1 MSSPVP
7 APQDPI
13 GKQESPNRVIRKF
26 RVWKHRVI
34 GLGETRLF
42 LFLAILIGL
51 FSGLAVVCFRIAI
64 QWVRLWMLGSGL
76 APPPLRAVLAPTV
89 AGLAVAVLVIHFFP
103 RAKGSGVNQTKA
115 AMYVFDGY
123 VPFRTMVGKFIT
135 CALAIGSGH
144 SLGPE
149 DPSLQMGAGIASLL
163 GRKLNLSK
171 DRLRLIAP
179 VGAAAGLAAAF
190 NAPISAVLFVI
201 EEVIGTWSGGVLGA
215 IILAAVSSVVVMRF
229 FLGSE
234 PLFRIPQFRLESPF
248 ELLAYAVLGIVGG
261 FASLLFLKIVLYMR
275 PRLQG
280 MRPWTQYFLP
290 ATAGLATGVIGIWLP
305 QIMGAG
311 YPAVDQALHGEFAWK
326 MLLLLGFT
334 KILVTSLSFST
345 GTPGGMFA
353 PTLFVGA
360 MIGGAVGGAEA
371 LVMHNLH
378 ASVANFALVGMG
390 TLFAGF
396 LRVPITSVFMVVEVT
411 GNYSIILPVMISNLL
426 AYFISRRYQK
436 VPLFDALSRQ
446 DGMVLPS
453 LEEVREQRM
462 LRVEDG
468 MKPGAPL
475 AIVRPEET
483 ARDALLRAAGGLD
496 GYLLL
501 AESGGRWRI
510 VTVEELKRV
519 AELHD
524 GGATVGEAASSGP
537 VPVVYPDQPLEE
549 VLRELHD
556 WPLLPV
562 GSRVRS
568 DHLHGV
574 VSLQD
579 VLKVYREN

>member
-1 MSSPVP
+1 MNERG
-7 APQDPI
+7 AI
-13 GKQESPNRVIRKF
+13 RTKARESRESGNRFLRIL
-26 RVWKHRVI
+26 RVWKHRVV
-34 GLGETRLF
+34 GLGETRQF
-42 LFLAILIGL
+42 LLLAILIGL
-51 FSGLAVVCFRIAI
+51 FSGLSVVCFRISI
-64 QWVRLWMLGSGL
+64 QWVRVWMLGSSL
-76 APPPLRAVLAPTV
+76 APPMVRVVLAPTV
-89 AGLAVAVLVIHFFP
+89 AGLVVAVLVIHLFP
-103 RAKGSGVNQTKA
+103 RARGSGVNQTKA
-115 AMYVFDGY
+115 AVYVFDGY

-190 NAPISAVLFVI
+190 NAPISSVLFVI

-215 IILAAVSSVVVMRF
+215 IVLAAVSSVVVMRL
-229 FLGSE
+229 FLGGE

-248 ELLAYAVLGIVGG
+248 ELLAYAVLGIAGG
-261 FASLLFLKIVLYMR
+261 FASLLFLKIVLYLR

-280 MRPWTQYFLP
+280 MPHWTQYLQP
-290 ATAGLATGVIGIWLP
+290 AAAGLATGIIGIWLP
-305 QIMGAG
+305 QVMGTG
-311 YPAVDQALHGEFAWK
+311 YPGIDQALHGEFAWK
-326 MLLLLGFT
+326 MLLLLGFA
-334 KILVTSLSFST
+334 KILATSLSFST

-360 MIGGAVGGAEA
+360 MIGGAVGGTEA
-371 LVMHNLH
+371 MVTHHLH

-396 LRVPITSVFMVVEVT
+396 LRVPITSVFMVVEIT

-436 VPLFDALSRQ
+436 IPLFDVLSRQ

-453 LEEVREQRM
+453 LEEAREQRM

-468 MKPGAPL
+468 MRRALPPVAKPRE
-475 AIVRPEET
+475 I
-483 ARDALLRAAGGLD
+483 AREVLKLCAGSTD
-496 GYLLL
+496 GYVLVS
-501 AESGGRWRI
+501 EIDGTWRL

-519 AELHD
+519 ADRGD
-524 GGATVGEAASSGP
+524 GHGIVAEAASSGP
-537 VPVVYPDQPLEE
+537 VPVVYADQPLEE
-549 VLRELHD
+549 ALRELHD

-562 GSRVRS
+562 GSRVRT
-568 DHLHGV
+568 DHIHGV
-574 VSLQD
+574 IGLQD
-579 VLKVYREN
+579 VLKAYREN